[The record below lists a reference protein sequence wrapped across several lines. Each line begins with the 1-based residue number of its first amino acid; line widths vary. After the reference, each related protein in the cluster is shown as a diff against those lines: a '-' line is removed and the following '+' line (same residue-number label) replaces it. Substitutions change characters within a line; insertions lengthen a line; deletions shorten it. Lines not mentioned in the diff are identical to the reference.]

1 MDSIKIN
8 RTFLIILLGILAAI
22 GPFTIDMYLP
32 GFRDIAA
39 DLGTTE
45 KHVAFTLTS
54 YFIGIALG
62 QLFYGPIIDKYGR
75 KKPLLF
81 GLLLYVAASL
91 GIALSPNIESMI
103 FIRFFQALGGCVGM
117 VATTAIITDVY
128 EINARARAFSLIML
142 VMGVAPVIA
151 PSAGSFFLG
160 LGGWTYIFYFLAFF
174 AVFVFGL
181 IYFFL
186 PETNRYMHTNQLKSR
201 VIIQDY
207 FSILKNKTFFY
218 YTLAGSISNSILFAY
233 LSSASFVFLT
243 FYGLSKTTFSML
255 FAINALSLIIG
266 SYLNGM
272 LTKKVNY
279 IKIAR
284 YAAPTLILFSFTAL
298 LVVLL
303 QPTLPYY
310 WVVAGLVC
318 VLFSIGFI
326 YPNTTAASLVPFTN
340 NAGAASALGGSVRM
354 AVAAVVA
361 AFIGAFQGENATTMF
376 LIISILAVL
385 GTVFLYLSPPL
396 QEQRELEEDVIAMKQ
411 EPEYQ

>member
-1 MDSIKIN
+1 MSTIKIN
-8 RTFLIILLGILAAI
+8 KTFLIIILGVLAAI

-32 GFRDIAA
+32 GFSDIAT

-45 KHVAFTLTS
+45 KYVAFTLTS

-81 GLLLYVAASL
+81 GLLLYAAASV

-103 FIRFFQALGGCVGM
+103 FVRFFQALGGCVGM

-128 EINARARAFSLIML
+128 EIDARARAFSLIML

-186 PETNRYMHTNQLKSR
+186 PETNRYMHDNKLKPG

-207 FSILKNKTFFY
+207 FSILKNKTFFF
-218 YTLAGSISNSILFAY
+218 YTMAGSISNAILFAY

-255 FAINALSLIIG
+255 FAVNALSLIIG
-266 SYLNGM
+266 SFLNGM

-279 IKIAR
+279 IKIAHF
-284 YAAPTLILFSFTAL
+284 AAPALILFSFTAL
-298 LVVLL
+298 LMVLL
-303 QPTLPYY
+303 QPALHYK

-318 VLFSIGFI
+318 ILFSIGFI
-326 YPNTTAASLVPFTN
+326 YPNTTAGSLVPFTD

-361 AFIGAFQGENATTMF
+361 ALIGAFQGENATTMF
-376 LIISILAVL
+376 LIISILAVT
-385 GTVFLYLSPPL
+385 GSAFLYLSPRLEGKSKP
-396 QEQRELEEDVIAMKQ
+396 EQFVIEKEG
-411 EPEYQ
+411 EPELQ